1 MEFDVQ
7 PVRCLDLRGFV
18 VRTKRQQ
25 KKGWQAHTQNQDL
38 KKGPILY
45 RRMSA
50 PTVGAQVFGGVL
62 CPLLASEV
70 RPMFQAWAQAR
81 EGRRI
86 KHREED
92 TLCQACSFDL
102 IADRIHET

>member
-1 MEFDVQ
+1 M
-7 PVRCLDLRGFV
+7 
-18 VRTKRQQ
+18 
-25 KKGWQAHTQNQDL
+25 
-38 KKGPILY
+38 
-45 RRMSA
+45 
-50 PTVGAQVFGGVL
+50 GAEAFGGVL

-102 IADRIHET
+102 IADRIHETRCCDIACYHLDFKCVIGCYIWVYRLPIKVEVMVLGNCVQEHG